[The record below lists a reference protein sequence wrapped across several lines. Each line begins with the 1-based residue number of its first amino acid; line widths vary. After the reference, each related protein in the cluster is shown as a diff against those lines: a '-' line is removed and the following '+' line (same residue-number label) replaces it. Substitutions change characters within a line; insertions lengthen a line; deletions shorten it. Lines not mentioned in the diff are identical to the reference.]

1 MLSQTTEYALRA
13 MSCLAYTPEDLTPTP
28 ILAKQTR
35 VPSNYLAKVL
45 QSLSQASLIV
55 GRRGVGGG
63 YRLAQPATAITLLD
77 VVNAIDPV
85 GRIESCPLGLP
96 NHGPNLCALHRTVDR
111 AAELMMNTFGGVT
124 LADLIEDAGGAR
136 PLCDTEMAEK
146 LSALTVN
153 GAFGANR
160 NGANGVHETNGSNGT
175 NGASGTPAV
184 GGTPAVNGAGTAHA
198 QGNAMSDLDPRDN

>member
-13 MSCLAYTPEDLTPTP
+13 MSCLAYVPDELTPTP
-28 ILAKQTR
+28 VLAKQTR

-63 YRLAQPATAITLLD
+63 YRLAQPASEITLLD

-111 AAELMMNTFGGVT
+111 AAQLMMETFGNVS
-124 LADLIEDAGGAR
+124 LADLIRDAGGAR
-136 PLCDTEMAEK
+136 PLCDTEMADK
-146 LSALTVN
+146 LGAISVN
-153 GAFGANR
+153 GASIAAPAVNGNGNGLSGV
-160 NGANGVHETNGSNGT
+160 NGANGAAGTNGSGGSNGSNG
-175 NGASGTPAV
+175 A
-184 GGTPAVNGAGTAHA
+184 TA
-198 QGNAMSDLDPRDN
+198 L